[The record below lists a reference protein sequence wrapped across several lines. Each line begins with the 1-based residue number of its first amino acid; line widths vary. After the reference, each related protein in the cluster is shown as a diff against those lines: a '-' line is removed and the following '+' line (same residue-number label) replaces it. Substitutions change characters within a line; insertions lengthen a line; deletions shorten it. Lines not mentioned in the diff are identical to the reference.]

1 MPTPQKFA
9 RGDKMGRGPY
19 EKSGIIEDGGLHPNR
34 TVEERFDIFFPT
46 EDTTNENGRV
56 IEREILEKTLNIN
69 VKLWYLPF
77 GNKRTTPFIWQDVDK
92 VVTID

>member
-1 MPTPQKFA
+1 MPTPQQFA

-19 EKSGIIEDGGLHPNR
+19 EKSGIIEDGGLPPHK
-34 TVEERFDIFFPT
+34 TVEERFDIFFPSK
-46 EDTTNENGRV
+46 DTTNENGRV
-56 IEREILEKTLNIN
+56 TEREILAKKLNIN

>member
-19 EKSGIIEDGGLHPNR
+19 EKSGIIEDGGLLPHK
-34 TVEERFDIFFPT
+34 TKEERFDISFPT
-46 EDTTNENGRV
+46 EDTTNEKGRV
-56 IEREILEKTLNIN
+56 IEREILEKKLNIN

-77 GNKRTTPFIWQDVDK
+77 GNKRTTPYVWQDVDK